1 MPQDAYTIRYV
12 ANELKGL
19 LCGGKISRIVQPAR
33 DELTFII
40 YTGKTNVKLEAKLSA
55 QDTRLSVASNEKP
68 VPLSAPNFCML
79 LRKHLQNAEILNV
92 VQPDFERIIYFDL
105 KCVSDFSSSVM
116 RLYFELMGKYSNA
129 VLCENGVIVGA
140 LKTTSIGE
148 NTKRVLFGGVGYV
161 PPEKQDKIA
170 PDDIDGLENVLKYV
184 SGDAAKFICVR
195 VKGISYATALD
206 MVRVYGENITATDI
220 REYVYGSDT
229 EPCVTYINGEAND
242 FKVRSAEKEK
252 KVYKSV
258 LEAQS
263 AYYSYVD
270 SKRAFNEKK
279 SKLENALKSA
289 LKKIEKRIAA
299 IEDKLAECKDAD
311 IIKLKGELITA
322 NIYALQRGMTGFT
335 ALNYYDPDGGTVKIE
350 LDGTLS
356 PSANAQK
363 YYKRYAKLK
372 RTQTSVTAQ
381 REEAER
387 KLEYLNS
394 IYSNIRAAD
403 DSADFEE
410 TEEELEAL
418 GLIGKTDTR
427 RKKQSSAPF
436 RSYNVGGFKIIS
448 GRNNLQNERLT
459 KGLSPDD
466 IWLHTQKYHSSHV
479 GIITNGRD
487 VPDEV
492 LKTAAEIC
500 AYYSDGRGGNKIPVD
515 YTFKKYVK
523 KPPKSNAGFAVYTN
537 YKTVL
542 TEPCAHGSVS
552 GDDDEKK

>member
-229 EPCVTYINGEAND
+229 EPCVT
-242 FKVRSAEKEK
+242 
-252 KVYKSV
+252 
-258 LEAQS
+258 
-263 AYYSYVD
+263 
-270 SKRAFNEKK
+270 
-279 SKLENALKSA
+279 
-289 LKKIEKRIAA
+289 
-299 IEDKLAECKDAD
+299 
-311 IIKLKGELITA
+311 
-322 NIYALQRGMTGFT
+322 
-335 ALNYYDPDGGTVKIE
+335 
-350 LDGTLS
+350 
-356 PSANAQK
+356 
-363 YYKRYAKLK
+363 
-372 RTQTSVTAQ
+372 
-381 REEAER
+381 
-387 KLEYLNS
+387 
-394 IYSNIRAAD
+394 
-403 DSADFEE
+403 
-410 TEEELEAL
+410 
-418 GLIGKTDTR
+418 
-427 RKKQSSAPF
+427 
-436 RSYNVGGFKIIS
+436 
-448 GRNNLQNERLT
+448 
-459 KGLSPDD
+459 
-466 IWLHTQKYHSSHV
+466 
-479 GIITNGRD
+479 
-487 VPDEV
+487 
-492 LKTAAEIC
+492 
-500 AYYSDGRGGNKIPVD
+500 
-515 YTFKKYVK
+515 
-523 KPPKSNAGFAVYTN
+523 
-537 YKTVL
+537 
-542 TEPCAHGSVS
+542 
-552 GDDDEKK
+552 

>member
-12 ANELKGL
+12 ADELKGL
-19 LCGGKISRIVQPAR
+19 LCGGKISRVIQPAR

-40 YTGKTNVKLEAKLSA
+40 YTGKINVKLEARLSA
-55 QDTRLSVASNEKP
+55 QDTRLSVASSEKP

-79 LRKHLQNAEILNV
+79 LRKHLQNAEILDI

-129 VLCENGVIVGA
+129 VLCENGIIVGA

-148 NTKRVLFGGVGYV
+148 NTKRVLFGGVRYV
-161 PPEKQDKIA
+161 PPEKQDKIS
-170 PDDIDGLENVLKYV
+170 PDDTAELENVLKYA
-184 SGDAAKFICVR
+184 SGDAAKFICER
-195 VKGISYATALD
+195 VKGLSYATALD
-206 MVRVYGENITATDI
+206 MVRVYGENITAANI
-220 REYVYGSDT
+220 YEYVYNSVP
-229 EPCVTYINGEAND
+229 EPCVTYLNGKAND
-242 FKVRSAEKEK
+242 FKVRSDEKDK
-252 KVYKSV
+252 KVYKSL

-270 SKRAFNEKK
+270 SNRAFAEKK

-289 LKKIEKRIAA
+289 FKKTEKRLAN
-299 IEDKLAECKDAD
+299 IEYKLSECKDAD
-311 IIKLKGELITA
+311 VIKLKGELITA
-322 NIYALQRGMTGFT
+322 NIYALQRGMKWFT
-335 ALNYYDPDGGTVKIE
+335 ALNYYDPNGGTVKIE
-350 LDGTLS
+350 LDETLS

-363 YYKRYAKLK
+363 YYKKYAKLK
-372 RTQTSVTAQ
+372 RTQISVTAQ

-387 KLEYLNS
+387 KLGYLNS
-394 IYSNIRAAD
+394 IYSSIRTAD
-403 DSADFEE
+403 DCADLDE

-418 GLIGKTDTR
+418 GLIRKTDTR
-427 RKKQSSAPF
+427 SKKRIPAPF
-436 RSYNVGGFKIIS
+436 RLYNVGGFKIIA

-459 KGLSPDD
+459 KGLSPED

-500 AYYSDGRGGNKIPVD
+500 AYYSDGRKGSKIPVD

-523 KPPKSNAGFAVYTN
+523 KPPKSDAGFAVYTN

-542 TEPCAHGSVS
+542 SEPCAHSPLA
-552 GDDDEKK
+552 GDNDEKR